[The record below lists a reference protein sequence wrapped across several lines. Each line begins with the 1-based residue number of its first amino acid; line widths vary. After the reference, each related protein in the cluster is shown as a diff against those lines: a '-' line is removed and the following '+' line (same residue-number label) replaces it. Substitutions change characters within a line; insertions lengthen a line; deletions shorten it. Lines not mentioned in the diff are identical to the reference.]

1 MIYKQ
6 LFMIMLL
13 LTVNLYEV
21 RAGNTEEEKVSERL
35 IRVEEAI
42 KSVDSRLSQRIDDT
56 NKQIDL
62 LRQDLRDYHQNMN
75 QRFDDFNFRTLMFFL
90 AIIAIIIW
98 DRRSALNPVYDKLKE
113 LQDRV
118 EYLWD
123 TYQSETK
130 ESLQRFKTANP

>member
-1 MIYKQ
+1 
-6 LFMIMLL
+6 MLL

-21 RAGNTEEEKVSERL
+21 RAGNTEKEKVSERL
-35 IRVEEAI
+35 IRVEEAVKATNI
-42 KSVDSRLSQRIDDT
+42 RIDDT

-75 QRFDDFNFRTLMFFL
+75 QRFDDFNFRMLIFFL
-90 AIIAIIIW
+90 AIIVIIIW

-113 LQDRV
+113 LQNRV

>member
-1 MIYKQ
+1 
-6 LFMIMLL
+6 MLL

-21 RAGNTEEEKVSERL
+21 RAGNSEEEKVSERL
-35 IRVEEAI
+35 IRVEEAVKATNI
-42 KSVDSRLSQRIDDT
+42 RIDDT

-75 QRFDDFNFRTLMFFL
+75 QRFDDFNFRMLIFFL
-90 AIIAIIIW
+90 AIIVIIIW

-113 LQDRV
+113 LQNRV

>member
-1 MIYKQ
+1 
-6 LFMIMLL
+6 MLL

-21 RAGNTEEEKVSERL
+21 RAGNTEKEKVSERL
-35 IRVEEAI
+35 IRVEEVI

>member
-1 MIYKQ
+1 MMYKQ
-6 LFMIMLL
+6 LFIIMLL

-21 RAGNTEEEKVSERL
+21 RAGNTEKEKVSERL
-35 IRVEEAI
+35 IRVEEAVKATNI
-42 KSVDSRLSQRIDDT
+42 RIDDT

-75 QRFDDFNFRTLMFFL
+75 QRFDDFNFRMLMFFL

>member
-1 MIYKQ
+1 
-6 LFMIMLL
+6 MLL

-21 RAGNTEEEKVSERL
+21 RAGNTEKEKVSERL
-35 IRVEEAI
+35 IRVEEAVKATNI
-42 KSVDSRLSQRIDDT
+42 RIDDT

-75 QRFDDFNFRTLMFFL
+75 QRFDDFNFRMLMFFL

>member
-1 MIYKQ
+1 MGLMMYKQ

-13 LTVNLYEV
+13 LSVNLYEV
-21 RAGNTEEEKVSERL
+21 KAGNTEKEKVSERL
-35 IRVEEAI
+35 IRVEEAVKATNI
-42 KSVDSRLSQRIDDT
+42 RIDDT

-62 LRQDLRDYHQNMN
+62 LRQDLRDYHHNMN
-75 QRFDDFNFRTLMFFL
+75 QRFDDFNFRMLMFFL

>member
-75 QRFDDFNFRTLMFFL
+75 QRFDDFNFRMLMFFL

-113 LQDRV
+113 LQDRL

-130 ESLQRFKTANP
+130 ESLQKFKTANP

>member
-1 MIYKQ
+1 
-6 LFMIMLL
+6 MLL

-35 IRVEEAI
+35 IRVEEII

-75 QRFDDFNFRTLMFFL
+75 QRFDDFNFRMLMFFL

-98 DRRSALNPVYDKLKE
+98 DRRSSLNHVYDKLKE

>member
-1 MIYKQ
+1 MT
-6 LFMIMLL
+6 L
-13 LTVNLYEV
+13 NLYEV

-35 IRVEEAI
+35 IRVEEVI

-75 QRFDDFNFRTLMFFL
+75 QRFDDFNFRMLMFFL

>member
-1 MIYKQ
+1 
-6 LFMIMLL
+6 MLL

-75 QRFDDFNFRTLMFFL
+75 QRFDDFNFRMLMFFL

-113 LQDRV
+113 LQDRL

-130 ESLQRFKTANP
+130 ESLQKFKTANP

>member
-1 MIYKQ
+1 MYKQ

-13 LTVNLYEV
+13 LSVNLYEV
-21 RAGNTEEEKVSERL
+21 KAGNTEKEKVSERL
-35 IRVEEAI
+35 IRVEEAVKATNI
-42 KSVDSRLSQRIDDT
+42 RIDDT

-62 LRQDLRDYHQNMN
+62 LRQDLRDYHHNMN
-75 QRFDDFNFRTLMFFL
+75 QRFDDFNFRMLMFFL

>member
-1 MIYKQ
+1 
-6 LFMIMLL
+6 MLI

-21 RAGNTEEEKVSERL
+21 RAGNTEKEKVSERL
-35 IRVEEAI
+35 IRVEEAVKATNI
-42 KSVDSRLSQRIDDT
+42 RIDDT

-75 QRFDDFNFRTLMFFL
+75 QRFDDFNFRMLMFFL